1 LNKRLILATVVCS
14 FMKAILLIFILIGA
28 FVLCAGCNS
37 LPGQQSTPKTLT
49 TSPTDSVPPE
59 SGITVSVAEK
69 DPIYKTVDVTFNGG
83 NGQVQVKDIEVLFTG
98 GDGTSGTM
106 KLNAVKGE
114 TVTFQGSNETDKIVV
129 YVTYYNGERYKIIDK
144 LVETRTREPSFTNK

>member
-1 LNKRLILATVVCS
+1 
-14 FMKAILLIFILIGA
+14 MKALVLIFMIGA

-49 TSPTDSVPPE
+49 TSPTDTVPLE
-59 SGITVSVAEK
+59 SGISVSVAEK
-69 DPIYKTVDVTFNGG
+69 DPIYKTVNVTFDGG

-98 GDGTSGTM
+98 GDGTSGTK
-106 KLNAVKGE
+106 KLNPVKGE
-114 TVTFQGSNETDKIVV
+114 TVTFQGSDETDKIVV
-129 YVTYYNGERYKIIDK
+129 YVTYFNGERYKIIDK

>member
-1 LNKRLILATVVCS
+1 
-14 FMKAILLIFILIGA
+14 MKAIFFVFILIGA

-37 LPGQQSTPKTLT
+37 LSGQQSTPKNLT
-49 TSPTDSVPPE
+49 TSPTDTVPLE

-69 DPIYKTVDVTFNGG
+69 DPIYKTVDVTFDGG

-98 GDGTSGTM
+98 GDGTSGTK
-106 KLNAVKGE
+106 KLNPIKGE

-129 YVTYYNGERYKIIDK
+129 YVTYFNGQRYKIIDK

>member
-1 LNKRLILATVVCS
+1 
-14 FMKAILLIFILIGA
+14 MKALLLIFMIGA

-49 TSPTDSVPPE
+49 TSPTDTVPPE
-59 SGITVSVAEK
+59 SGISVSVAEK
-69 DPIYKTVDVTFNGG
+69 DPIYKTVNVTFDGG

-98 GDGTSGTM
+98 GDGTSGTK
-106 KLNAVKGE
+106 KLNPVKGE
-114 TVTFQGSNETDKIVV
+114 TVTFQGSDETDKIVV
-129 YVTYYNGERYKIIDK
+129 YVTYYNGKRYKIIDK